1 MTKLLCILVIFCS
14 INASADVTLE
24 DVAEKLFKSK
34 NISVTKIV
42 VNEVDNPLGRFLI
55 DPDGE
60 GGVDDSEVFFNLK
73 GSRKNCFMNTH
84 RRRLDDG
91 RIEYSVRIYDCGS
104 MFQNLD
110 PTEYKGKVF
119 FEE

>member
-1 MTKLLCILVIFCS
+1 MIKYFCILIIFCS
-14 INASADVTLE
+14 INALANVTLE
-24 DVAEKLFKSK
+24 DVAEELFKSK
-34 NISVTKIV
+34 NIRVTNIL
-42 VNEVDNPLGRFLI
+42 VNEVDNPLGKLI

-60 GGVDDSEVFFNLK
+60 GGHDDSEIFFNLNGK
-73 GSRKNCFMNTH
+73 RKNCFMHTH
-84 RRRLDDG
+84 RQRHEGG